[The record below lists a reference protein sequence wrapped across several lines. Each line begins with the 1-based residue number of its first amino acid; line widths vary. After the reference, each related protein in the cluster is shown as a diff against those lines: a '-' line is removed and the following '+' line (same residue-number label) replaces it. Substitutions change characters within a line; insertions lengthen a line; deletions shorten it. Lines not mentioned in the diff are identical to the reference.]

1 MKEDDKKSL
10 LPYGTNSSAP
20 AITLPDLKLFNS
32 ERGSIARNY
41 FEGAADQ
48 LSHQFQALTNLAQL
62 NDTIYNAS
70 YNFVPRVG
78 QIYHL
83 YEKDDGTHILSMIE
97 SWEHQRQDFKFIVSV
112 KFTADSIWKKVEEK
126 T

>member
-48 LSHQFQALTNLAQL
+48 LNDQYKALTNLAKL

-83 YEKDDGTHILSMIE
+83 YERDDGTHILSLIE
-97 SWEHQRQDFKFIVSV
+97 NWKRFKFIVSV
-112 KFTADSIWKKVEEK
+112 EFTADSIWKKVEKK